1 MTTIRSP
8 RSDRLQSG
16 LDRAGGALLRYS
28 LVLIL
33 AWIGALKFTE
43 FEARGIEP
51 LVASS
56 PFMSWVYDV
65 FSVTTFSA
73 LLGVLEIAAA
83 ALIAVKPWWPTFSM
97 AGSVVAVGLFTA
109 TLSFLITTPGV
120 FEASAGGFPVLS
132 STGQFLIKDVALLG
146 ISVWTLADSY
156 RALQS
161 RRATIG
167 P

>member
-16 LDRAGGALLRYS
+16 LDRAGSALLRYS

-73 LLGVLEIAAA
+73 LLGALEIAAA
-83 ALIAVKPWWPTFSM
+83 R
-97 AGSVVAVGLFTA
+97 
-109 TLSFLITTPGV
+109 
-120 FEASAGGFPVLS
+120 
-132 STGQFLIKDVALLG
+132 ST
-146 ISVWTLADSY
+146 SY
-156 RALQS
+156 K
-161 RRATIG
+161 
-167 P
+167 